1 MDSMGD
7 VDGRRR
13 DDLACSNRICASF
26 TREGEQRVCVQY
38 LTGAYSG
45 VVLQREDELERR
57 RASHHINFDAL

>member
-26 TREGEQRVCVQY
+26 TREGEQRVCAQY
-38 LTGAYSG
+38 
-45 VVLQREDELERR
+45 
-57 RASHHINFDAL
+57 